1 MTESDPLNRLIRV
14 ANQPEQPAPEFS
26 DRLLDELLSELT
38 ADDTVPTSSPF
49 DHTINETATE
59 VIVFSPNVN
68 TPRKRNRTW
77 LMATAAAVAALAL
90 IGGLVAIGTRAD
102 EDPAPANEPEV
113 IDEPEI
119 VDEAVPTDVPE
130 IVEPVQR
137 IERLLSVGECTYGT
151 GAAGQSLDVVGLV
164 STDGLSEY
172 ASVNGEML
180 RLDTTTEEVTTH
192 GPAVDQ
198 CAPWLGDE
206 AAGRRVAVSALGDR
220 VWFGPFD
227 GPWETEYETGA
238 NWGLLSRDFS
248 ANRLV
253 FLSNGTR
260 PGGFFES
267 DRDTAIV
274 VDATTGER
282 VGEPIVGLFSANR
295 DSVPVAVSGD
305 GSLLAISGERFGPNG
320 ENTASDGE
328 NYGGVVYVLD
338 AETGD
343 QLFEVEL
350 AGQAGSMVFD
360 DLTDELI
367 VGQGS
372 QLVTID
378 LASREVVNE
387 VSNSNAAPI
396 RALDIRDDGLVIAF
410 SPRRIELID
419 RVTGPTGTE
428 VRVLGNSARV
438 QPDGN
443 VLVVDPSSNFFE
455 VWALDE

>member
-1 MTESDPLNRLIRV
+1 MSEPDPLNRLSRV
-14 ANQPEQPAPEFS
+14 ANQPEQPAPEFT
-26 DRLLDELLSELT
+26 DRLLTELLSELT
-38 ADDTVPTSSPF
+38 ADQTGPTDSSF
-49 DHTINETATE
+49 DHTIHETATE
-59 VIVFSPNVN
+59 VIMLSPDRNEDS
-68 TPRKRNRTW
+68 PRSRTW
-77 LMATAAAVAALAL
+77 LMATAAGIAALAL
-90 IGGLVAIGTRAD
+90 VGGLVAIGTRAD
-102 EDPAPANEPEV
+102 NDPAPADEPEV
-113 IDEPEI
+113 IDE
-119 VDEAVPTDVPE
+119 PE

-137 IERLLSVGECTYGT
+137 IERLLGVGDCTYGT
-151 GAAGQSLDVVGLV
+151 SAAGQPLGVVGLV

-172 ASVNGEML
+172 ASVDGEML
-180 RLDTTTEEVTTH
+180 RLNTTTEEVTAH
-192 GPAVDQ
+192 GPAVDE

-282 VGEPIVGLFSANR
+282 VGEPIVGLFSANL

-305 GSLLAISGERFGPNG
+305 GSLLAISGARFGPNG

-350 AGQAGSMVFD
+350 AEPAGSMVFD

-372 QLVTID
+372 QLATID

-387 VSNSNAAPI
+387 VFNSNAASI
-396 RALDIRDDGLVIAF
+396 NELGIRDDGLVIAF
-410 SPRRIELID
+410 SPRQIELID

-428 VRVLGNSARV
+428 VSVRGNSARV

-443 VLVVDPSSNFFE
+443 VLVVAPGDFFE

>member
-1 MTESDPLNRLIRV
+1 MSEPDPLNRLSRV
-14 ANQPEQPAPEFS
+14 ANQPEQPAPEFT
-26 DRLLDELLSELT
+26 DRLLTELLSELT
-38 ADDTVPTSSPF
+38 ADQTGPTDSSF
-49 DHTINETATE
+49 DHTIHETAME
-59 VIVFSPNVN
+59 VIMLSPNVN
-68 TPRKRNRTW
+68 EPPKRNRTW

-119 VDEAVPTDVPE
+119 VDEADPSGGPE
-130 IVEPVQR
+130 TVEPVQR
-137 IERLLSVGECTYGT
+137 MERLLSVGECTSGT
-151 GAAGQSLDVVGLV
+151 GAAGQPLGVLGLV

-172 ASVNGEML
+172 ASVDGEML
-180 RLDTTTEEVTTH
+180 RLNTATEEITTH
-192 GPAVDQ
+192 GSAVDE
-198 CAPWLGDE
+198 CALWLGDE
-206 AAGRRVAVSALGDR
+206 TVGRRVALSATGDR

-227 GPWETEYETGA
+227 GPWETEYETDA

-253 FLSNGTR
+253 FLSNGAR
-260 PGGFFES
+260 PRGYFGS

-305 GSLLAISGERFGPNG
+305 GSLLAIRGERFGPNG
-320 ENTASDGE
+320 ENSASDGE

-350 AGQAGSMVFD
+350 AGHAGPIVFD

-387 VSNSNAAPI
+387 VSNSNAASI
-396 RALDIRDDGLVIAF
+396 NELGIRDDGLVIAF

-428 VRVLGNSARV
+428 VRVLGNQARV